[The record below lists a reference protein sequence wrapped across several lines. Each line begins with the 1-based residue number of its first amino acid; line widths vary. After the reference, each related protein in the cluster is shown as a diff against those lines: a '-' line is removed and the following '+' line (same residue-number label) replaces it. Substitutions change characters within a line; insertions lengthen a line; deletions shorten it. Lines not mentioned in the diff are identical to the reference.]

1 MRIKYATM
9 GILTGIFI
17 IAFLRWIGVP
27 ISAFNV
33 FSLLGDPSPLKS
45 ILVVIFLLA
54 LIYFLFKKPTT
65 NRGGNYEEN

>member
-27 ISAFNV
+27 ISTFNV

-65 NRGGNYEEN
+65 NREGNYEEN